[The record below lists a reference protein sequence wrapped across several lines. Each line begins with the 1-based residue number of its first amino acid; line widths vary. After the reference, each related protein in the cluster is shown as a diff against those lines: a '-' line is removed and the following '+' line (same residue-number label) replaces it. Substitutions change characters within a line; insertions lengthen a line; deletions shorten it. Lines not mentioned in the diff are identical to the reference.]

1 MSSNAAL
8 SAARR
13 RRSNPL
19 NTTAGIM
26 SVSGGPPANRILQ
39 RMSGAPSHPQ
49 QQQQQQ
55 QQARMATPQ
64 IQQQQRGPLQQQQQ
78 QQQIKRTQQQ
88 MQQQKSQSQIQ
99 SALNALPP
107 LPPPNKNAGQ
117 LYGIPLHPLIM
128 FQTHDNKLNEHDLSI
143 TECFDQLKEF
153 EGRLIVV
160 EGNGVHPAAAT
171 ATATATA
178 AAAPVGAA
186 SDLNELMND
195 GVFINGV
202 VDNIM
207 ATTNFASIVEN
218 IIPLKEENEMLK
230 QRIYEQE
237 VRSEQMYQ
245 FIQQLEE
252 RLRNIENELAQP
264 YEEVSAPATV
274 VKVVEVATAESTVVD
289 GSGETLETAE
299 TAETASVA
307 ELVAESINDIILS
320 TATASATASAT
331 AIATSSLTR
340 M

>member
-19 NTTAGIM
+19 NASAGGTM
-26 SVSGGPPANRILQ
+26 GGPSGPPANRILQ
-39 RMSGAPSHPQ
+39 RMPQ
-49 QQQQQQ
+49 QQVQQPQQ
-55 QQARMATPQ
+55 PQQPQARMATPQ
-64 IQQQQRGPLQQQQQ
+64 MQQRGPLQQQQMQ
-78 QQQIKRTQQQ
+78 QQQQMKRTQPQMQQ
-88 MQQQKSQSQIQ
+88 QQQKSQGQ
-99 SALNALPP
+99 SALPP

-143 TECFDQLKEF
+143 AECFDQLKEF

-160 EGNGVHPAAAT
+160 EGNGGGVHPLA
-171 ATATATA
+171 ATATA
-178 AAAPVGAA
+178 AAAPAGAA

-218 IIPLKEENEMLK
+218 IIPLKEENEILK
-230 QRIYEQE
+230 QRISDQE
-237 VRSEQMYQ
+237 VRSEQMHLL
-245 FIQQLEE
+245 IQQLEE

-264 YEEVSAPATV
+264 YEEVPVPAIPATTT
-274 VKVVEVATAESTVVD
+274 EAGTTTEA
-289 GSGETLETAE
+289 AE
-299 TAETASVA
+299 TKETASVA

-320 TATASATASAT
+320 TSTASASATASAT
-331 AIATSSLTR
+331 RL
-340 M
+340 

>member
-19 NTTAGIM
+19 AAGTM
-26 SVSGGPPANRILQ
+26 SGPGGPGGPPANRILQ
-39 RMSGAPSHPQ
+39 RMNPPIQAPPRMMTPQLQQRPGLLQ

-55 QQARMATPQ
+55 
-64 IQQQQRGPLQQQQQ
+64 QQQQRGPLQQQQQ
-78 QQQIKRTQQQ
+78 QQQQMKRTQQQ
-88 MQQQKSQSQIQ
+88 MQQQKPQSQIQ
-99 SALNALPP
+99 SSFNALPP

-160 EGNGVHPAAAT
+160 EGNGGHPAAAT
-171 ATATATA
+171 ATVIA
-178 AAAPVGAA
+178 AAAPAGAA

-207 ATTNFASIVEN
+207 ATTNFASIVDN
-218 IIPLKEENEMLK
+218 VIPLKEDNEMLK
-230 QRIYEQE
+230 KRISEQE
-237 VRSEQMYQ
+237 IKSEQMYQ
-245 FIQQLEE
+245 FIQHLEE

-264 YEEVSAPATV
+264 YEEVSAQATTALEAEA
-274 VKVVEVATAESTVVD
+274 VEDAPKFPSKKVATEFAVVD
-289 GSGETLETAE
+289 GSGETETTAE
-299 TAETASVA
+299 TATMMETDVIVTESV
-307 ELVAESINDIILS
+307 S
-320 TATASATASAT
+320 
-331 AIATSSLTR
+331 
-340 M
+340 

>member
-19 NTTAGIM
+19 NATAGTM
-26 SVSGGPPANRILQ
+26 GGPAGPPANRILQ
-39 RMSGAPSHPQ
+39 RMSGAPPSHPQ
-49 QQQQQQ
+49 QQHQQQQ
-55 QQARMATPQ
+55 HPQARMATPQ
-64 IQQQQRGPLQQQQQ
+64 MQQQQRGPSQQQQQHLQQQQQ
-78 QQQIKRTQQQ
+78 QMKRPQQ
-88 MQQQKSQSQIQ
+88 QQQKPQSQIH
-99 SALNALPP
+99 STLNALPP

-128 FQTHDNKLNEHDLSI
+128 FQTHDHKLNEHDLSI

-160 EGNGVHPAAAT
+160 EGNGNGVVHPITT
-171 ATATATA
+171 AV
-178 AAAPVGAA
+178 AAPAGAA

-218 IIPLKEENEMLK
+218 IVPLKEENEMLK
-230 QRIYEQE
+230 LRISEQE
-237 VRSEQMYQ
+237 IKSDQMYQ
-245 FIQQLEE
+245 FIQHLEE

-264 YEEVSAPATV
+264 YEEVSAPTPATEAAETTA
-274 VKVVEVATAESTVVD
+274 VVEVATESAVVG
-289 GSGETLETAE
+289 GSGETAAE
-299 TAETASVA
+299 TGDTEPVS
-307 ELVAESINDIILS
+307 
-320 TATASATASAT
+320 
-331 AIATSSLTR
+331 
-340 M
+340 

>member
-13 RRSNPL
+13 RRSIPL
-19 NTTAGIM
+19 NAPAGTM
-26 SVSGGPPANRILQ
+26 GGPGGPGGPPANRILQ
-39 RMSGAPSHPQ
+39 RMGQQQPQ
-49 QQQQQQ
+49 QPQQP
-55 QQARMATPQ
+55 QARMATPQ
-64 IQQQQRGPLQQQQQ
+64 MQQRGPLQQQQQ
-78 QQQIKRTQQQ
+78 QQQQRGTLQQQQQQQQQMKRMQPPQ
-88 MQQQKSQSQIQ
+88 MQQQKQQ
-99 SALNALPP
+99 SAPLPP

-160 EGNGVHPAAAT
+160 EGNGGVYPAAT
-171 ATATATA
+171 APATVIAEA
-178 AAAPVGAA
+178 VPGGV

-230 QRIYEQE
+230 QRISEQE
-237 VRSEQMYQ
+237 IRSDQMQQ

-264 YEEVSAPATV
+264 YEETSAPAPV
-274 VKVVEVATAESTVVD
+274 IRIEEVAAASATESEVVD
-289 GSGETLETAE
+289 GNRDDETLETLEKASIAE
-299 TAETASVA
+299 I
-307 ELVAESINDIILS
+307 VAESINDIILS
-320 TATASATASAT
+320 SSTLSSS
-331 AIATSSLTR
+331 ITSSTH